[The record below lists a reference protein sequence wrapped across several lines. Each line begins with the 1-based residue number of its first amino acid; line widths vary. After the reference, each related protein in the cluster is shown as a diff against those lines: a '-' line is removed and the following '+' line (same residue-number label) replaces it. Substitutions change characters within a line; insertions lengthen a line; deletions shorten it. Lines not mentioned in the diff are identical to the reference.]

1 MSDEKAAKE
10 WKTNLNATL
19 NRLSNQYLTLLR
31 AASSEVALEEAQVDQ
46 RGVYFYCCQ
55 TYPCKF

>member
-1 MSDEKAAKE
+1 MSAKE

-46 RGVYFYCCQ
+46 RGVFLL
-55 TYPCKF
+55 